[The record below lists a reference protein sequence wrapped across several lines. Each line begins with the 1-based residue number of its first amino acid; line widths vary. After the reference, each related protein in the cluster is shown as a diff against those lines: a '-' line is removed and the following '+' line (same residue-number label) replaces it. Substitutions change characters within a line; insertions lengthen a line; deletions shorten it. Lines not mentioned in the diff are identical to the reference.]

1 MRTARIKGGDGA
13 CYHCMSRIIERRF
26 VLGDVEKEV
35 FRKMLRKCEA
45 FSGVKV
51 LTYALM
57 SNHFHILVEV
67 PEQRDLPD
75 EVFLHRVGELYS
87 SSIVRTLT
95 AQLKNVR
102 DAGGESVEERI
113 QKIKGRHLY
122 RMGNVSEFIKTL
134 KQRFTQWY
142 NQRENRR
149 GTLWEERFKS
159 ILVEGRGHALATLSA
174 YIDLNAVRAGLVED
188 PKEYRYCGY
197 GEAEGGS
204 VKARA
209 GLARVMESLTR
220 TGSWGEVGHAYRI
233 HVYQSG
239 EKTEERP
246 GFEPTEVKRV
256 LKGKGK
262 LTLEQALRCRVRY
275 FSDGVALGSRDFV
288 DSVFREHRDYFG
300 AKRTTG
306 ARPMRRA
313 EWGGLF
319 TARALRLDPLS
330 APDKV

>member
-1 MRTARIKGGDGA
+1 MRTARIKGGDGS

-26 VLGDVEKEV
+26 VLGDLEKEV

-51 LTYALM
+51 LTYAFM

-67 PEQRDLPD
+67 PDKRDISD
-75 EVFLHRVGELYS
+75 ETFLRRVGELYS
-87 SSIVRTLT
+87 RSLVRSLATQFEK
-95 AQLKNVR
+95 AR
-102 DAGGESVEERI
+102 DVGGESVDERI
-113 QKIKGRHLY
+113 QRIKDRYVY
-122 RMGNVSEFIKTL
+122 RMGDVSEFIKTL

-142 NQRENRR
+142 NQREKRR

-159 ILVEGRGHALATLSA
+159 ILVEGRGHALATLAA

-204 VKARA
+204 LKARA

-220 TGSWGEVGHAYRI
+220 TGSWAEVGHAYRM

-239 EKTEERP
+239 EKTEGRT
-246 GFEPTEVKRV
+246 GFEPIEVKQV

-262 LTLEQALRCRVRY
+262 ITLKQALRCRVRY

-288 DSVFREHRDYFG
+288 DSVFREHRDHFG

-313 EWGGLF
+313 EWGGLY
-319 TARALRLDPLS
+319 TARALRLEPVS
-330 APDKV
+330 VPR